1 MYTSRFLSLC
11 MYIRKKNKTIFYS
24 HRQSQQFFSLCLL
37 GPGLT
42 HMEGKSSIKKIKI
55 KKKNMFF
62 SAVVTIFKNLF
73 RKWLLIASS
82 FGYIFNNGVFI
93 INTIWFHELPAEYLL
108 FECLQVLLPNN
119 DNMCVILCV
128 SCKPILSFF
137 YNEIIVNCMMSFAFH
152 HYIFL
157 KKKPLLV

>member
-1 MYTSRFLSLC
+1 
-11 MYIRKKNKTIFYS
+11 
-24 HRQSQQFFSLCLL
+24 
-37 GPGLT
+37 
-42 HMEGKSSIKKIKI
+42 
-55 KKKNMFF
+55 MFF

-157 KKKPLLV
+157 KKKRLLVWLNEYLFIEYLQVFIKKEGVFTFIFLT